1 MPKLQPKNVPYT
13 KAEINEIL
21 SLKGWLDSE
30 IDVFNLYAV
39 LTIGVTNNTR
49 GPGDSWDIT
58 QKTYSE
64 KALDIKLEDFAEC
77 MNKAD
82 VKKRFRQVMQKAVS
96 AAMFPGEKVW

>member
-1 MPKLQPKNVPYT
+1 MPKIQPKNVPYT

-39 LTIGVTNNTR
+39 LTIGATNNTC
-49 GPGDSWDIT
+49 GPGDSWEIK

-64 KALDIKLEDFAEC
+64 KPLAIKLEDFTDC
-77 MNKAD
+77 TNKAA

-96 AAMFPGEKVW
+96 AAMFPGEKVF